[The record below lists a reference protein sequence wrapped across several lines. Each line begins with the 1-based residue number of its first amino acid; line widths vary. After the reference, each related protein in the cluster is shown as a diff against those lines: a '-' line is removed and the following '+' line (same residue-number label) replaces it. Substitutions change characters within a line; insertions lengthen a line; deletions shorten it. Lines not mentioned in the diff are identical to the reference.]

1 MTETMWTFGP
11 PLLLAA
17 AVLFVRRTVIARNDQ
32 AIALR
37 KETIADRKA
46 SLADANRF
54 RSASKGAQ
62 R

>member
-11 PLLLAA
+11 PLLLAV
-17 AVLFVRRTVIARNDQ
+17 AVLFVRRTVVARSDH

-37 KETIADRKA
+37 KETIADQKT
-46 SLADANRF
+46 SLADATRI
-54 RSASKGAQ
+54 RSVSKGAK